1 MGNASR
7 LRLLDTFNDGQGDE
21 DENEAELRKM
31 TTGALDLHLVI
42 EFCFAIYFG
51 LAHAKSQQQKPT
63 LIIHIYKQNDLSL
76 FLCLSHFLS
85 VGKQWENGQVI
96 YLKEAAK
103 VP

>member
-7 LRLLDTFNDGQGDE
+7 LRLLDTFNDGQKDE
-21 DENEAELRKM
+21 DEAGLRKM

-63 LIIHIYKQNDLSL
+63 LIIHIYKQNDLALS
-76 FLCLSHFLS
+76 LCLLFSLW
-85 VGKQWENGQVI
+85 VNNGKTV
-96 YLKEAAK
+96 K
-103 VP
+103 

>member
-21 DENEAELRKM
+21 DENEAGLRKM

-51 LAHAKSQQQKPT
+51 LAHAKSQQQEPT

-76 FLCLSHFLS
+76 SFS
-85 VGKQWENGQVI
+85 VSLIFSLWVNNGKTV
-96 YLKEAAK
+96 K
-103 VP
+103 

>member
-7 LRLLDTFNDGQGDE
+7 LRLLDTFNDGQE
-21 DENEAELRKM
+21 DERGAGLRKM

-63 LIIHIYKQNDLSL
+63 LIIHIYKQNDLSRSL
-76 FLCLSHFLS
+76 SLCLIFSLW
-85 VGKQWENGQVI
+85 VNNGKTV
-96 YLKEAAK
+96 K
-103 VP
+103 

>member
-21 DENEAELRKM
+21 DENEAGLRKM

-63 LIIHIYKQNDLSL
+63 LIIHIYKQNDLPFSL
-76 FLCLSHFLS
+76 SLSFSLW
-85 VGKQWENGQVI
+85 VNNGKTV
-96 YLKEAAK
+96 K
-103 VP
+103 